1 VRAAYL
7 ECTAA
12 LALESASALAYSR
25 DCGPISTRLARE
37 NWEALLSDL
46 NDRELGMKRNITRR
60 DFLNGVAVA
69 AGAALMPWQL
79 FAGGIDDPEKSPGYY
94 PPALTGLRGSHPGS
108 FDAAHALRDGTFWD
122 SAGTPQDTGEVYD
135 LIIVG
140 GGISGLSAAHF
151 YRKSAGAKAR
161 ILILDNHDDF
171 GGHAKRNEFRVGDAF
186 RLGFGGTFSIESPA
200 PYSKVARGLIEELGI
215 DVASYPKYHD
225 ANLYRSL
232 GLHPKI
238 FFDKETFGADRLA
251 DGPSSLR
258 GGENDYVTADERETW
273 KQLLAQAPLAD
284 QAKSDLERLR
294 RDDKDY
300 FPGLSSTDKKGK
312 LARMSYAS
320 FLRDIV
326 KVHEDVI
333 KLYQAV
339 PHPLF
344 GVGIDAVSAQD
355 AWGLDLPGFAG
366 MKLDPTP
373 GKGMNRDAI
382 PNEEA
387 EKYFFHFPDG
397 NASIARLLVR
407 KLIPETLAGTSAPDV
422 VLAKAN
428 YSRLDSAASPV
439 KIRLNSTAVRV
450 KHVGGDAAAAKEVEV
465 AYARGGKVYT
475 TRAKNCILACWHV
488 VIPYICEELP
498 QKQKDAL
505 ALAQKVPLLYTNVA
519 LRNWTSFQKLKT
531 NAIYAPGCYHS
542 RVGLDLAVNIGGYEC
557 AHKPEEPIV
566 VHMMKTPCRP
576 GRAARDQHI
585 AGRTELFNTAFETME
600 RRIRD
605 QLARTLGAGD
615 FDPARDIAAITVNR
629 WPHGY
634 AYEYNSLFD
643 PFWLEGGE
651 TPCEAARKT
660 FGRIAIANA
669 DAGAY
674 AYTDEAINQ
683 AWRAVGELKS

>member
-1 VRAAYL
+1 
-7 ECTAA
+7 
-12 LALESASALAYSR
+12 
-25 DCGPISTRLARE
+25 
-37 NWEALLSDL
+37 
-46 NDRELGMKRNITRR
+46 MKRNITRR
-60 DFLNGVAVA
+60 DFLNGVAVTT
-69 AGAALMPWQL
+69 GAALMPWHL
-79 FAGGIDDPEKSPGYY
+79 LAAGDVDPEKSPGYY
-94 PPALTGLRGSHPGS
+94 PPALTGMRGSHPGS

-122 SAGTPQDTGEVYD
+122 TASTPQDTGETYD

-151 YRKSAGAKAR
+151 YRKVAGANAR

-171 GGHAKRNEFRVGDAF
+171 GGHAKRNEFRVGNAF

-200 PYSKVARGLIEELGI
+200 PYSIEARGLIEELGI

-232 GLHPKI
+232 GLHSKI
-238 FFDKETFGADRLA
+238 FFDKETFGADRLVTSPA
-251 DGPSSLR
+251 SFS
-258 GGENDYVTADERETW
+258 GGEKDYLSSDQRQAW
-273 KQLLAQAPLAD
+273 KQLLTEAPLAP
-284 QAKSDLERLR
+284 QAKNDLDRLLH
-294 RDDKDY
+294 DDKDY
-300 FPGLSSTDKKGK
+300 LPGLTSVEKKAK

-320 FLRDIV
+320 FLKDLA
-326 KVHEDVI
+326 KVNDDVV

-339 PHPLF
+339 PQPLF

-355 AWGLDLPGFAG
+355 AWGFNLPGFAG
-366 MKLDPTP
+366 MKLDPAP

-397 NASIARLLVR
+397 NATIARLLVR
-407 KLIPETLAGTSAPDV
+407 KLIADAIAGTSAADV

-428 YSRLDSAASPV
+428 YSTLDSAASAV

-450 KHVGGDAAAAKEVEV
+450 KHVGDAATASEVEV
-465 AYARGGKVYT
+465 AYARGGNVYT
-475 TRAKNCILACWHV
+475 ARAKNCILACWHV
-488 VIPYICEELP
+488 VIPYICEDLP
-498 QKQKDAL
+498 PTQRKAL
-505 ALAQKVPLLYTNVA
+505 ASAQKVPLLYTNVA
-519 LRNWTSFQKLKT
+519 LRNWTSFQKLNT
-531 NAIYAPGCYHS
+531 NTVYAPGCYHT
-542 RVGLDLAVNIGGYEC
+542 RIALDLAVSIGGYEC
-557 AHKPEEPIV
+557 ARKPEEPIV

-576 GRAARDQHI
+576 GRPAREQHTL
-585 AGRTELFNTAFETME
+585 GRIELYNTTFETME
-600 RRIRD
+600 REIRG
-605 QLARTLGAGD
+605 QLARTLGAGG

-643 PFWLEGGE
+643 SFWLEGGE
-651 TPCEAARKT
+651 TPCEVARKT

-683 AWRAVGELKS
+683 AWRAGGDLKS